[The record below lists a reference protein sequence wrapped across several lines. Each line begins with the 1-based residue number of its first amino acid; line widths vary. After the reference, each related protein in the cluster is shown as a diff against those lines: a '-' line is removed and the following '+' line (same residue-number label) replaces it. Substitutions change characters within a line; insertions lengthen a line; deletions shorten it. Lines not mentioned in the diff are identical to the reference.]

1 MVIVNKTLPV
11 FDDESLTEPGSLHDS
26 KCRAAVLESG
36 RKPSKRCRCNVGSNV
51 IPRGTKGALLRHNIG
66 APHNFSA
73 LVKFGTFAPIWVE
86 AAPLMTILTASA
98 SPEEVKKY
106 DFKTWRSWKLKNL
119 GRKDEKGIRKTN
131 LPRRRRPI
139 KGGELVLIRSE
150 KNLLSSY
157 RFIMTYQKHQTKMN
171 PTYAMLLSPEATR
184 EEALTPDWT
193 QVRSVLIH
201 EGKAPNSVLYP
212 CFPLPDGTE
221 DPGWAMDFISQE

>member
-11 FDDESLTEPGSLHDS
+11 FDDERLTEPGSLHDS
-26 KCRAAVLESG
+26 KCRAGVLESG

-86 AAPLMTILTASA
+86 AAPLMTILTAAA
-98 SPEEVKKY
+98 SPEERY
-106 DFKTWRSWKLKNL
+106 RGDLETWNSWKSLTDGKA
-119 GRKDEKGIRKTN
+119 K

-139 KGGELVLIRSE
+139 RGAELVLIRAE
-150 KNLLSSY
+150 KNLLRPY
-157 RFIMTYQKHQTKMN
+157 RFIMTYQKHQTESN
-171 PTYAMLLSPEATR
+171 PTYCMLLSPEATR

-193 QVRSVLIH
+193 QVRSVLIPK
-201 EGKAPNSVLYP
+201 GKSPNSALYP

-221 DPGWAMDFISQE
+221 DPGWAMDLISQEQ